1 MRSLRAFLLRL
12 RAIFGS
18 RRAEQDFSAELE
30 SHVALHTD
38 DGIRAGLSAAEA
50 RRHALILLGGAEQTR
65 QSYRERHS
73 LPRLESLMQ
82 DLRYA
87 LRQLVRAP
95 GFALSAILTLTLAI
109 GANTAIFSVV
119 NAVLRHPAGLDHP
132 ERVVVLNTRYSQFTL
147 DFPNVSVPVYAA
159 AGALKDHVD
168 AAAIEAGASF
178 NVQRE
183 GKTEHINAALVSS
196 KWFQVYG
203 ARPILGRV
211 FTPEEDRPNTA
222 PVVILSYGLWQRA
235 FAGRG
240 DAIGQTMML
249 DQKPYQ
255 VIGVMRSDF
264 AWPRRYELWTPIAL
278 PPTAFSPDEFF
289 NENYQASVR
298 LLPGVSPAQFNAEL
312 STRLWDELRQGAGS
326 KYATSSGWS
335 IYTAPLTES
344 AAGPLR
350 KPLFVLFGVV
360 ALILLI
366 ASANVA
372 GLFLARASTR
382 SKEFAIRTALGAG
395 ALRIAQQLLIE
406 TFLLTGVAASLAV
419 SAGPLLGKI
428 LLLLVPHHLA
438 EGYDIRMEPAVL
450 AFTAGIA
457 LLTSLIAG
465 LGPAFKLAVE
475 RKQMGL
481 QEGGR
486 GATASQDKQRLRS
499 AFVIG
504 QVALSFLLLSGTG
517 LFLSSLQQL
526 QHIDPG
532 FNPRGVLAAK
542 VDFSGDD
549 FRSSQ
554 PRQAAFVSS
563 AVERL
568 AAQPGVLAAAAIQ
581 PLVFDPDDGGSCSFA
596 IAGRPLGPND
606 PGPHSQLSFATPD
619 YLKVMQ
625 IPLLSGRLIAASDTG
640 ATEPVTVVDERLARK
655 YWPSQSPIGQHIS
668 FGCGNKPARVIGVV
682 ATVRLNS
689 LESDTSDDMRY
700 YSFAQGKDSSANLI
714 FRTQNTTERITAG
727 LLSAIAATDPSQAVS
742 SIKSLDTL
750 VSDSHAGRRL
760 IVWMLAAFAALAL
773 LLAMVG
779 LYGLISYIT
788 TNRTNE
794 IGIRMALGAQRIDV
808 IRLLLGNALAW
819 VVIGLSAGL
828 DLSIVLTLLLRH
840 LFAVF
845 GAGVAVSL
853 AGSAVML
860 FVIAA
865 MACLI
870 PARRAASIDPMKA
883 LRAE

>member
-1 MRSLRAFLLRL
+1 
-12 RAIFGS
+12 
-18 RRAEQDFSAELE
+18 
-30 SHVALHTD
+30 
-38 DGIRAGLSAAEA
+38 
-50 RRHALILLGGAEQTR
+50 
-65 QSYRERHS
+65 
-73 LPRLESLMQ
+73 
-82 DLRYA
+82 
-87 LRQLVRAP
+87 
-95 GFALSAILTLTLAI
+95 
-109 GANTAIFSVV
+109 
-119 NAVLRHPAGLDHP
+119 
-132 ERVVVLNTRYSQFTL
+132 
-147 DFPNVSVPVYAA
+147 
-159 AGALKDHVD
+159 
-168 AAAIEAGASF
+168 
-178 NVQRE
+178 
-183 GKTEHINAALVSS
+183 
-196 KWFQVYG
+196 
-203 ARPILGRV
+203 
-211 FTPEEDRPNTA
+211 
-222 PVVILSYGLWQRA
+222 
-235 FAGRG
+235 
-240 DAIGQTMML
+240 
-249 DQKPYQ
+249 
-255 VIGVMRSDF
+255 
-264 AWPRRYELWTPIAL
+264 
-278 PPTAFSPDEFF
+278 
-289 NENYQASVR
+289 
-298 LLPGVSPAQFNAEL
+298 
-312 STRLWDELRQGAGS
+312 
-326 KYATSSGWS
+326 
-335 IYTAPLTES
+335 
-344 AAGPLR
+344 
-350 KPLFVLFGVV
+350 
-360 ALILLI
+360 
-366 ASANVA
+366 
-372 GLFLARASTR
+372 
-382 SKEFAIRTALGAG
+382 
-395 ALRIAQQLLIE
+395 
-406 TFLLTGVAASLAV
+406 
-419 SAGPLLGKI
+419 
-428 LLLLVPHHLA
+428 
-438 EGYDIRMEPAVL
+438 
-450 AFTAGIA
+450 
-457 LLTSLIAG
+457 
-465 LGPAFKLAVE
+465 
-475 RKQMGL
+475 
-481 QEGGR
+481 
-486 GATASQDKQRLRS
+486 
-499 AFVIG
+499 
-504 QVALSFLLLSGTG
+504 
-517 LFLSSLQQL
+517 
-526 QHIDPG
+526 
-532 FNPRGVLAAK
+532 
-542 VDFSGDD
+542 
-549 FRSSQ
+549 
-554 PRQAAFVSS
+554 
-563 AVERL
+563 
-568 AAQPGVLAAAAIQ
+568 
-581 PLVFDPDDGGSCSFA
+581 LVFDPDDGGSCSFA

-625 IPLLSGRLIAASDTG
+625 IPLLSGRWIAASDTG